1 MFGGGLPCTT
11 TFFYSAKLCS
21 MHNWFAMPIK
31 KIGVILLGKTHLS
44 ILSRDVWGWVF
55 VQMEVT
61 HFPQPRIKL
70 SENII
75 APEKCV
81 ILNRLLII
89 H

>member
-1 MFGGGLPCTT
+1 
-11 TFFYSAKLCS
+11 
-21 MHNWFAMPIK
+21 MPIK

-44 ILSRDVWGWVF
+44 ILSRDVWGCVF

-61 HFPQPRIKL
+61 QPRIKL